1 MASDV
6 FCSNLLKNLCGSL
19 NDLSI
24 CGGLGPNFARDR
36 YIELGGEDFP
46 VDQMVKNQ
54 PVMQETRV
62 QSLVRGGLQ
71 G

>member
-46 VDQMVKNQ
+46 VDQW
-54 PVMQETRV
+54 
-62 QSLVRGGLQ
+62 
-71 G
+71 